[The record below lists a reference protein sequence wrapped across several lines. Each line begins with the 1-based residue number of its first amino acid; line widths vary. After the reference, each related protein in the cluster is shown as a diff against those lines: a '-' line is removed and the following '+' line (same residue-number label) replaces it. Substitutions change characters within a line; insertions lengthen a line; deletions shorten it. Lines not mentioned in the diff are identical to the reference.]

1 MKSWGSRIWMIFTM
15 IRLLIGI
22 IIGVVFAEPITETL
36 HKFGISGFVD
46 EIPKEIE
53 QQYRRWEYNQEED
66 IQGSETGNQ

>member
-1 MKSWGSRIWMIFTM
+1 MIFTM

-36 HKFGISGFVD
+36 HNFGISGFVD

-53 QQYRRWEYNQEED
+53 QQYRRWEYKQEED